1 MHGINKLLTHTNKG
15 KKMITVKRI
24 DVPKEINFTISF
36 NQQPKSNDLYG
47 KGRIHSKEKYQAIV
61 KLAPC
66 MMQDLIALGRSKVS
80 IGSGVRE
87 TSEERR

>member
-1 MHGINKLLTHTNKG
+1 M
-15 KKMITVKRI
+15 
-24 DVPKEINFTISF
+24 
-36 NQQPKSNDLYG
+36 
-47 KGRIHSKEKYQAIV
+47 IHSKEKYQAIV